1 MFQGLRTVVY
11 HVADLAAAKDWY
23 AGVLGHAPYFDEPYY
38 VGFAVGG
45 FELGLV
51 PADAGGNVGGAY
63 VYWGVPDIAAAAER
77 LAELGATARGGV
89 QDVGG
94 GIRVA
99 EFTDPFGNLLAVI
112 ANPHFDVKE
121 VR

>member
-11 HVADLAAAKDWY
+11 HVADLDAAKAWY
-23 AGVLGHAPYFDEPYY
+23 AEVLGHAPYFDEPYY

-51 PADAGGNVGGAY
+51 PDDAGGSIGGTY
-63 VYWGVPDIAAAAER
+63 VYWGVPDIAAAVKR
-77 LAELGATARGGV
+77 LAEAGAVPKGGV

-94 GIRVA
+94 GIQVA

-112 ANPHFDVKE
+112 VNPHFDV
-121 VR
+121 RQAR